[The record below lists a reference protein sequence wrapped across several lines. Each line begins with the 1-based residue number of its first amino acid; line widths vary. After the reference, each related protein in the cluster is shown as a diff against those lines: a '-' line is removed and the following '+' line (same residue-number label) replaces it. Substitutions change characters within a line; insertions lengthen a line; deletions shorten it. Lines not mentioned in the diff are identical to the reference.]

1 MEMKVNAVAELNM
14 LCHFSLS
21 AFVEMEIVKDF
32 LVDRSLTWTLQNIH
46 EALMVS
52 LNWNTNR
59 GWESWIMKAQVVAN
73 WLT

>member
-1 MEMKVNAVAELNM
+1 MNAVAELNM

-59 GWESWIMKAQVVAN
+59 GWES
-73 WLT
+73 